1 MARFYADE
9 NVPFPVVKFLRG
21 FGHDVLTVKEAG
33 KANLAISDLDVL
45 IFATNQSRT
54 VLTGNKRDYI
64 NLHRL
69 NSEHSGIVVY
79 SEDVNFERLANRIHQ
94 AVKGEKDLT
103 RKLIRVNRPQQ

>member
-21 FGHDVLTVKEAG
+21 FGHDVLTVKEVG

-45 IFATNQSRT
+45 MFATNQSRT

-79 SEDVNFERLANRIHQ
+79 SEDINFERLANRIHQ
-94 AVKGEKDLT
+94 AVIVERDLPG
-103 RKLIRVNRPQQ
+103 KLIRVNRPQQ